1 MITVYHGSYIEI
13 TTPDLTF
20 SRNNLDF
27 GKGFYVTSN
36 QEQALRWA
44 RRWLRRGH
52 KAILNSYSF
61 SDELIAKLN
70 LKVKTFPSYD
80 LEWLHYV
87 ADNRNGNDKSDY
99 DIVCGGVANDK
110 VFNTLELFFD
120 GLIPEDQ
127 ALLRLKYEKPNNQ
140 ICIRKQVLIPT
151 SLSFISSVEVSDGG
165 E

>member
-1 MITVYHGSYIEI
+1 MITVFHGSYIEI
-13 TTPDLTF
+13 KTPDLTF

-36 QEQALRWA
+36 QEQAIRWA
-44 RRWLRRGH
+44 QRWLRRGQ
-52 KAILNSYSF
+52 KAIVNSYGYC
-61 SDELIAKLN
+61 DELIAKLN
-70 LKVKTFPSYD
+70 LKVKIFPAYD

-120 GLIPEDQ
+120 GLIPEDE
-127 ALLRLKYEKPNNQ
+127 ALNRLKFEKPNNQ
-140 ICIRKQVLIPT
+140 ICIRKQELIT
-151 SLSFISSVEVSDGG
+151 ALLSFISSVEVSNGG

>member
-1 MITVYHGSYIEI
+1 M
-13 TTPDLTF
+13 TF
-20 SRNNLDF
+20 SRDNLDF

-36 QEQALRWA
+36 REQAVRWA

-52 KAILNSYSF
+52 KAIVNSYSF

-70 LKVKTFPSYD
+70 LKVKRFPAYD
-80 LEWLHYV
+80 MEWLHYV
-87 ADNRNGNDKSDY
+87 ADNRNGVDNSDY

-120 GLIPEDQ
+120 GLIPEEE
-127 ALLRLKYEKPNNQ
+127 ALKRLKFEKPNNQ
-140 ICIRKQVLIPT
+140 ICIRRQELIPT
-151 SLSFISSVEVSDGG
+151 LLSFVSSEEVSNGG